1 MRKREE
7 STTSGFDDG
16 SRGDGVTGGG
26 ANMGKEV
33 KFVFGMP
40 GEHPKDEVQEAII
53 IITIIST

>member
-1 MRKREE
+1 MR
-7 STTSGFDDG
+7 
-16 SRGDGVTGGG
+16 
-26 ANMGKEV
+26 KEV